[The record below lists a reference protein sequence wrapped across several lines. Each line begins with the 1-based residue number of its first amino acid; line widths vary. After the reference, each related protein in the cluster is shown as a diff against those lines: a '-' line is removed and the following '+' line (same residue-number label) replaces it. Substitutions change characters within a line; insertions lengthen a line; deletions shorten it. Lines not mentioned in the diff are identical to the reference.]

1 MKTDEKHDGGV
12 VLVPP
17 SKSIKL
23 RKMVLPERAATAT
36 AASGAN
42 KYLESRSLVREL
54 WVRARRMN
62 GCRM

>member
-1 MKTDEKHDGGV
+1 MLQGKVSGSRVKTDEKHDGGV

-17 SKSIKL
+17 S
-23 RKMVLPERAATAT
+23 
-36 AASGAN
+36 ASGAN